1 MDSSDEE
8 EQPWQAPDMSGEENQ
23 TCAEEGCELVL
34 YAQCPYCYAN
44 GCINHSDTHV
54 CAGVERRRADLANEE
69 NDRRSGAPKAPLR
82 RPLAGVTRLAAPV
95 IAIDDF
101 VVDEEVVRD
110 DDLSQRSAET
120 LCLLV
125 KTLTTK
131 TLRDAGSHSDS
142 SRQFATGRLTGRS
155 PPSIKVKRKK
165 GT

>member
-44 GCINHSDTHV
+44 GCINHWDTHV

-69 NDRRSGAPKAPLR
+69 NDRRSGAPKER
-82 RPLAGVTRLAAPV
+82 RPLAGDTRLAAPV

-131 TLRDAGSHSDS
+131 TLRDAGS
-142 SRQFATGRLTGRS
+142 QLTLAC
-155 PPSIKVKRKK
+155 
-165 GT
+165 